1 MASHIVYLLMTV
13 TDSINKS
20 YSEDHTRMFNY
31 DFNIKICKECV
42 KGHFDQRYIN

>member
-1 MASHIVYLLMTV
+1 MAV
-13 TDSINKS
+13 TDSIYKS

-31 DFNIKICKECV
+31 DFNIRICKECV